1 MTNQEK
7 IENIISNT
15 EYWTYEIQNI
25 NEYNASQ
32 FEVELYDDI
41 KEDSFLLDINLCE
54 MTMCEIILETR
65 QRVAHQD
72 IKSEYYL

>member
-15 EYWTYEIQNI
+15 EYFIYEIENI
-25 NEYNASQ
+25 DEYNARQ

-41 KEDSFLLDINLCE
+41 KEVSFFLDINLYE
-54 MTMCEIILETR
+54 MTMCEINPKTR
-65 QRVAHQD
+65 QRVAYQD
-72 IKSEYYL
+72 IKSEYLK